1 MILAGSLDWY
11 QKGDRGSLQKCL
23 PWGCYQW
30 LGHESLRGVHKT
42 QLGALAWNLG
52 ALVPTALGTCFGS
65 HSESSG
71 AGWQVALSTVVPP
84 TYWARLENIG
94 GH

>member
-1 MILAGSLDWY
+1 MSPLLPMAGTRELKAGAQD
-11 QKGDRGSLQKCL
+11 
-23 PWGCYQW
+23 PA
-30 LGHESLRGVHKT
+30 GV
-42 QLGALAWNLG
+42 LAWNLG

-84 TYWARLENIG
+84 TYWASLENIG